1 MEQNNNFFCGT
12 QVLEN
17 CNVEVLSLLKIN
29 EDLFLKAL
37 NLNIINEKQL
47 NLIKEFKKN
56 PMGSMKQFLID
67 HPEFIENSLKS
78 DNSKTQK
85 RVHTLIEQD
94 IYGLGLNK

>member
-1 MEQNNNFFCGT
+1 
-12 QVLEN
+12 
-17 CNVEVLSLLKIN
+17 
-29 EDLFLKAL
+29 
-37 NLNIINEKQL
+37 
-47 NLIKEFKKN
+47 
-56 PMGSMKQFLID
+56 MGSMKQFLID